1 MQFGGVGGMNPSM
14 GMGGMNPTMGGMGGM
29 NPGMTGMGGMGGM
42 GGMNP
47 AMGGIGG
54 MNPGMAGMGGMGGMN
69 PAMGGMN
76 PGMTGIGGMGGM
88 NPAMGGTNP
97 GMMGFG
103 GMNPGMMGFG
113 GMNPGMVSPQPQQT
127 ADTNISIEDQSGWNL
142 IFENQNDKKSL
153 TIRISEQKLVKE
165 AISMYMIKSGKTDK
179 CKFIFNN
186 KELFPDMKICQSG
199 LNNLSRILV
208 ISTQNVIG
216 AI

>member
-14 GMGGMNPTMGGMGGM
+14 GMGGMNP
-29 NPGMTGMGGMGGM
+29 
-42 GGMNP
+42 
-47 AMGGIGG
+47 AM
-54 MNPGMAGMGGMGGMN
+54 
-69 PAMGGMN
+69 
-76 PGMTGIGGMGGM
+76 
-88 NPAMGGTNP
+88 
-97 GMMGFG
+97 G

-165 AISMYMIKSGKTDK
+165 AISMYMIKSGRTDK

-186 KELFPDMKICQSG
+186 KELYQEMKICQSG

-208 ISTQNVIG
+208 ISTKNVIG

>member
-1 MQFGGVGGMNPSM
+1 MQF
-14 GMGGMNPTMGGMGGM
+14 
-29 NPGMTGMGGMGGM
+29 
-42 GGMNP
+42 
-47 AMGGIGG
+47 GG

-69 PAMGGMN
+69 PGMAGMTGMGGMNPGMAGMGGMNPGMAGMGGMGGMN
-76 PGMTGIGGMGGM
+76 PGMTGMG
-88 NPAMGGTNP
+88 

-103 GMNPGMMGFG
+103 GMNPGMMGLG
-113 GMNPGMVSPQPQQT
+113 GMNPGMMGLGGMNPGMPGMGTTQTQQT
-127 ADTNISIEDQSGWNL
+127 ADNNNSIDDPTGWNL

-165 AISMYMIKSGKTDK
+165 AISKYMLKSGRTDK

-186 KELFPDMKICQSG
+186 KELFGDLKICQSG